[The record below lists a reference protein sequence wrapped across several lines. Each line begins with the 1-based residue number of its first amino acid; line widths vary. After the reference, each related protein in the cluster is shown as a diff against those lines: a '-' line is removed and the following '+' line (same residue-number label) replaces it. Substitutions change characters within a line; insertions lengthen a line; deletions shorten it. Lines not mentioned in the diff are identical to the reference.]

1 MKEANKKDDMKD
13 MKEKGNIEDTKE
25 KENIEDMNKKNDMAD
40 INILLSNLTLLL
52 STVMS
57 GLIPNALMKFVFIGC
72 YMSGIIFYMKTT
84 EGNPQ
89 KKSKN
94 LSIFFTVAAVL
105 ILVTSTIYHKM
116 SFGDYVAQI
125 ASFFHVKEDE
135 EEAGIRANM
144 KEIEAQ
150 LGALTMENK
159 ENLTELEER
168 LNGVISEHLE
178 VPLDGLI
185 HEEGLHRLCKNRE
198 DAEEIQKI
206 KEALVEMAEKCKK
219 NFPELTTNGKQLE
232 LMYKML
238 MSSDLYGYYNII
250 KAFEDFGIDCDAL
263 EIDEYRLVLWDIQY
277 VISIYQMRNSMV
289 GKNNEYFEE
298 LHLNFQDFK
307 ADQLDEYDDQ
317 LNYQEWYFPFS
328 RMTSNQIVERLDV
341 EIVDCY
347 KKFYYNFHTTS

>member
-1 MKEANKKDDMKD
+1 MKD
-13 MKEKGNIEDTKE
+13 TKEKGNIEDTKE

-105 ILVTSTIYHKM
+105 ILVTSTRYHKM

-159 ENLTELEER
+159 
-168 LNGVISEHLE
+168 
-178 VPLDGLI
+178 
-185 HEEGLHRLCKNRE
+185 
-198 DAEEIQKI
+198 
-206 KEALVEMAEKCKK
+206 
-219 NFPELTTNGKQLE
+219 
-232 LMYKML
+232 
-238 MSSDLYGYYNII
+238 
-250 KAFEDFGIDCDAL
+250 
-263 EIDEYRLVLWDIQY
+263 
-277 VISIYQMRNSMV
+277 
-289 GKNNEYFEE
+289 
-298 LHLNFQDFK
+298 
-307 ADQLDEYDDQ
+307 
-317 LNYQEWYFPFS
+317 
-328 RMTSNQIVERLDV
+328 
-341 EIVDCY
+341 
-347 KKFYYNFHTTS
+347 